1 MEALNCFVILFARI
15 ENVSGHVPSKIIV
28 FSISLSVNTFD
39 NFDPSFLT
47 RLYMQEYSFGSK
59 PLLFMS
65 WGLNVMEIYPFSVTE
80 LEDYVVVDLLKISE
94 RGIGY

>member
-15 ENVSGHVPSKIIV
+15 ENVSGHVPSKMIV

-39 NFDPSFLT
+39 SFDPSFLT

-65 WGLNVMEIYPFSVTE
+65 WGLNVMEIYPFSVTG
-80 LEDYVVVDLLKISE
+80 LGNYVIVDLLKISE